1 MTQTFGTPQDAED
14 AYYDALEEGD
24 MNRLLEVWAET
35 DDISCLLPMYPL
47 VRGRKP
53 VEEAFAHLF
62 SRGQGV
68 TLAISHI
75 DWLEANDMAIHLVE
89 ETIQNVPPGQAAP
102 LAGTRTYDTHPDFAD
117 FSWAAFLPDGRRIVY
132 SAATPDGSWRT
143 YVQTIPGGKP
153 EPIRKETMD
162 FTRRL
167 ADSLGHERP
176 VHG

>member
-24 MNRLLEVWAET
+24 MNRLLDVWADT

-47 VRGRKP
+47 VRGHKP

-102 LAGTRTYDTHPDFAD
+102 PPFYATNIYTRTAEGWRHCWWD
-117 FSWAAFLPDGRRIVY
+117 WKRRVCSI
-132 SAATPDGSWRT
+132 
-143 YVQTIPGGKP
+143 
-153 EPIRKETMD
+153 
-162 FTRRL
+162 RRL
-167 ADSLGHERP
+167 RSSAMRFPSI
-176 VHG
+176 VHGATTLAARMTCATSESR